1 MMLIL
6 KRYKKKPLSPS
17 PWLPYL
23 ALLLVFGSTLATPI
37 AHAIELEDILKEPSS
52 GNTSPTRWKQTST
65 TQPEGTSADFKNAAF
80 ATKLTKPEDMVI
92 NPNALVLDFKEALNL
107 GIHNNLVLAIMEH
120 NTKRSQ
126 AAKLESI
133 SNLLPDIQL
142 YYRQS
147 RFVGGIQVFDGNPN
161 KAYITTILP
170 EFRAKLPL
178 NLGGSEIFD
187 ILAKADQVK
196 LNKAAQHL
204 VSQDQLLYLSED
216 FLTLISLNL
225 EVQALHQAKAEAEG
239 QVKLAKARYG
249 EGVGI
254 LLEVLEAQNLLDAQ
268 SQKILSTTE
277 QLKATNY
284 RLNVHFGFKSD
295 TEIVPK
301 LASVTQL
308 KFFNEAISVDQC
320 QSLALAESP
329 ALKQAFSDMKAKQNE
344 FRKSVAAFMPNIN
357 LNGYLNQIG
366 PNRNNLLESKY
377 AGFEIQWDALEG
389 LGVTKSAKSK
399 QAYEEFKVATLA
411 YQLKKREVD
420 KEVATQFNAMQTQK
434 ALIPLAKNRLLT
446 AEQAKE
452 QAFGRY
458 QNGLGN
464 YLEVLTAS
472 SNLIQARGA
481 YVQQQLNYKRSQL
494 KLANNL
500 GTLKDQL
507 VTLASEGSPLLAGN
521 KTMPTMASRSIPLP
535 PSSLKAKTP
544 TNFNRSN
551 ATVPTQVV
559 DEAVEESAQTPMAE
573 EPTSTA
579 YASEDRD

>member
-1 MMLIL
+1 MRFFQQ
-6 KRYKKKPLSPS
+6 KPKKKCLR
-17 PWLPYL
+17 
-23 ALLLVFGSTLATPI
+23 LLLLGLFLCVPLLKLPPLAK
-37 AHAIELEDILKEPSS
+37 AIELADILKETNSPVTTRTPWQEP
-52 GNTSPTRWKQTST
+52 NTATST
-65 TQPEGTSADFKNAAF
+65 QPTLPTTDFKSTPF
-80 ATKLTKPEDMVI
+80 ATKLSKPEDLVI

-120 NTKRSQ
+120 NTQRSQ

-147 RFVGGIQVFDGNPN
+147 RFVGGIQVFNGNPN

-178 NLGGSEIFD
+178 NLGGAEIFD

-204 VSQDQLLYLSED
+204 VSQDQLLFLSED
-216 FLTLISLNL
+216 FLTLISLHL
-225 EVQALHQAKAEAEG
+225 EVQALHQAKAETEG
-239 QVKLAKARYG
+239 QLRLAKARYG
-249 EGVGI
+249 EGVGV

-268 SQKILSTTE
+268 SQKILATTE

-284 RLNVHFGFKSD
+284 RLNVHFGFQSD
-295 TEIVPK
+295 TEVVPK
-301 LASVTQL
+301 LSSVTQL
-308 KFFNEAISVDQC
+308 KFFNDELSIEQC
-320 QSLALAESP
+320 QSLALTESP
-329 ALKQAFSDMKAKQNE
+329 TLKQAFSDMKAKQND

-357 LNGYLNQIG
+357 LNGYLNHIG

-389 LGVTKSAKSK
+389 LGLTKSAKSK
-399 QAYEEFKVATLA
+399 QAHEDFKVATLA
-411 YQLKKREVD
+411 YQLKKREVE

-446 AEQAKE
+446 SEQAKE

-472 SNLIQARGA
+472 SNLIQARSA
-481 YVQQQLNYKRSQL
+481 YVQQQLNFKRSQL

-500 GTLKDQL
+500 GTLKAQL
-507 VTLASEGSPLLAGN
+507 VALASEASPLLAEN
-521 KTMPTMASRSIPLP
+521 KTVPTRMGNNPIPLP
-535 PSSLKAKTP
+535 PSSLRATVPK
-544 TNFNRSN
+544 NFNRP
-551 ATVPTQVV
+551 ATLEAPDSDAENPT
-559 DEAVEESAQTPMAE
+559 
-573 EPTSTA
+573 PTTD
-579 YASEDRD
+579 ASEDRD

>member
-1 MMLIL
+1 MIL
-6 KRYKKKPLSPS
+6 NFTQRKPPAKTV
-17 PWLPYL
+17 W
-23 ALLLVFGSTLATPI
+23 LLLI
-37 AHAIELEDILKEPSS
+37 ALCFVSNVALVQAIELEDILKEPTEATTAPQSHQQQ
-52 GNTSPTRWKQTST
+52 NTPYSALQPNTTST
-65 TQPEGTSADFKNAAF
+65 ADFKNTPF

-107 GIHNNLVLAIMEH
+107 GIHNNLVLSIMEH

-133 SNLLPDIQL
+133 SNLLPDLQF

-147 RFVGGIQVFDGNPN
+147 RFVGGIQVFNGNPN
-161 KAYITTILP
+161 KAFITTILP
-170 EFRAKLPL
+170 EFRARLPL
-178 NLGGSEIFD
+178 NLGGAEVFD

-204 VSQDQLLYLSED
+204 VSQDQLFYLSED

-225 EVQALHQAKAEAEG
+225 ELQALHQAKSEAEG
-239 QVKLAKARYG
+239 QLKLAKARYG
-249 EGVGI
+249 EGVGV

-284 RLNVHFGFKSD
+284 RLNVHFGFKAD

-301 LASVTQL
+301 LSSVTQL
-308 KFFNEAISVDQC
+308 KFFNDAITVDQC
-320 QSLALAESP
+320 QTLATEESP
-329 ALKQAFSDMKAKQNE
+329 TLKQAFSEMKSKQNE

-366 PNRNNLLESKY
+366 PNRSNLLESKY

-389 LGVTKSAKSK
+389 LGITKSAKSK
-399 QAYEEFKVATLA
+399 QAYEDFKVSTLA
-411 YQLKKREVD
+411 YQLKQREVE

-472 SNLIQARGA
+472 SNLIQARSA
-481 YVQQQLNYKRSQL
+481 YVQQQLNFKRSQL

-500 GTLKDQL
+500 GSLKDQL
-507 VTLASEGSPLLAGN
+507 VALASEGSPLLAEN
-521 KTMPTMASRSIPLP
+521 KTMPTLASRSIPLP

-551 ATVPTQVV
+551 ATVPTPDV
-559 DEAVEESAQTPMAE
+559 DEAVEESAQAPMVE